1 MRPLLTM
8 KQNVDFFFYKTK
20 SESRK
25 AAGETDLADAA
36 VVK

>member
-8 KQNVDFFFYKTK
+8 KQNVACFFKKTE